1 MKKNLTTIA
10 IVLLFS
16 IGLFSCSKTETST
29 VVTVAPMPVTATVKD
44 LMADTVL
51 GLDPKSGMPY
61 SAGKFTFYSI
71 EKNTIISNA
80 DSATNKWDLAFAS
93 TKILTNGGTSGTA
106 LGGAFIYKGL
116 FDDLKTI
123 PVDSNFNV
131 DNYNRIIGFIGYEK
145 NNAYMVFKTKDMTSK
160 RDRGARCDEAGKDK
174 TISTIN
180 AILGQ
185 TRYTNENTRLKKDTN
200 GNLIHEAISHDE
212 LCVTQEL
219 ILRYYDKIRNGDKQ
233 WFISPYMALYYK
245 LYTIIVK

>member
-116 FDDLKTI
+116 FDDIKTI
-123 PVDSNFNV
+123 APDS
-131 DNYNRIIGFIGYEK
+131 
-145 NNAYMVFKTKDMTSK
+145 VFKTDAAPVYAITTGS
-160 RDRGARCDEAGKDK
+160 DK
-174 TISTIN
+174 GWYHYD
-180 AILGQ
+180 GQ
-185 TRYTNENTRLKKDTN
+185 TNLITPIAGRVLVIKTASGKYAKLEILSYYKGGVTLSPTDSDADKLTKQRYYTFRYTYQPDGTKT
-200 GNLIHEAISHDE
+200 
-212 LCVTQEL
+212 
-219 ILRYYDKIRNGDKQ
+219 
-233 WFISPYMALYYK
+233 F
-245 LYTIIVK
+245 